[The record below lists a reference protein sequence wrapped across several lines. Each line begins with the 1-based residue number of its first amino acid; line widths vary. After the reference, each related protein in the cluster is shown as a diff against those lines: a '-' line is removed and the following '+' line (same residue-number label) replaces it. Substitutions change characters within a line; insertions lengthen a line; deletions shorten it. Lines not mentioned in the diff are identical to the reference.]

1 MQSMVQMHRRT
12 VLKTLLGA
20 ASAAAAPDPPPSRL
34 VAWMYMIYPL
44 EQWLTD
50 YERTLD
56 AWESGGVR
64 GIVIGPLRFWDGTP
78 SFDFTYARSGAESRH
93 LLRTRQSISDSVW
106 SLPRTFAWILL
117 RKSSCRVY

>member
-1 MQSMVQMHRRT
+1 MQNAIIDRRSL
-12 VLKTLLGA
+12 VRTLTGA
-20 ASAAAAPDPPPSRL
+20 ASATAFSRIASAVPDVSESRPSQPRL

-64 GIVIGPLRFWDGTP
+64 GIVIGPLRFWDGKP
-78 SFDFTYARSGAESRH
+78 SFDFTYRRAGA
-93 LLRTRQSISDSVW
+93 TIQ
-106 SLPRTFAWILL
+106 TFAPNL
-117 RKSSCRVY
+117 